1 MSLANGTLGH
11 LPTGWQLAK
20 LDDLKAASRYSFV
33 GGPFG
38 SNLTRDDYVAEPG
51 VPVIRGTNLGG
62 DTGQFVDDDFVYV
75 TEEKADSLVQNL
87 AYPGDL
93 VFTQRGTLGQ
103 VAEIPSTAN
112 HGRYVVSQSQMKL
125 TVDGAKA
132 IPRFVYYYYR
142 SPRAVSYL
150 SQRTQATGVPHIN
163 LDILKEFPII
173 LPPIEQQRRI
183 AAILDK
189 ADAIRRKRE
198 EGIRLTEELLRST
211 FLEMFGDPATNPM
224 GWGLLPISELVSEME
239 GGKSLLA
246 DAAETESGRYRVLKV
261 SAVTCADYRPHESKP
276 VPSGYV
282 PPASHVVK
290 QGDLLFSRA
299 NTTELVG
306 ATVYVFDTP
315 PNHLLPDKLWRF
327 VWRDPH
333 AVEPQYIRALFMTT
347 AMKRELGKRATGT
360 SGSMKNISKAK
371 LLMIRIP
378 FPPIELQRKFGKFAL
393 AQQTALSAR
402 RRGTGNSGSLLNAL
416 VQRAFRGEL

>member
-1 MSLANGTLGH
+1 MSLANGSLGH

-142 SPRAVSYL
+142 SPRAVSY
-150 SQRTQATGVPHIN
+150 
-163 LDILKEFPII
+163 
-173 LPPIEQQRRI
+173 
-183 AAILDK
+183 
-189 ADAIRRKRE
+189 
-198 EGIRLTEELLRST
+198 
-211 FLEMFGDPATNPM
+211 
-224 GWGLLPISELVSEME
+224 
-239 GGKSLLA
+239 
-246 DAAETESGRYRVLKV
+246 
-261 SAVTCADYRPHESKP
+261 
-276 VPSGYV
+276 
-282 PPASHVVK
+282 
-290 QGDLLFSRA
+290 
-299 NTTELVG
+299 
-306 ATVYVFDTP
+306 
-315 PNHLLPDKLWRF
+315 
-327 VWRDPH
+327 
-333 AVEPQYIRALFMTT
+333 
-347 AMKRELGKRATGT
+347 
-360 SGSMKNISKAK
+360 
-371 LLMIRIP
+371 
-378 FPPIELQRKFGKFAL
+378 
-393 AQQTALSAR
+393 
-402 RRGTGNSGSLLNAL
+402 
-416 VQRAFRGEL
+416 